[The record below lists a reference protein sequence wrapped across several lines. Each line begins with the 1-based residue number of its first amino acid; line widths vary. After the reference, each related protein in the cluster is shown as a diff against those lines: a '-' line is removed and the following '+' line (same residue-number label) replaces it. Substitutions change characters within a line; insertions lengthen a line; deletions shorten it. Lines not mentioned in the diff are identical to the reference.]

1 MAKQNISIDREIAQ
15 KIFDYARTIKGRIET
30 ADENRLLT
38 TESDNAL
45 DSIYR
50 AKDEAEQIE
59 WYLGGIL
66 QPEQYKR
73 VG

>member
-30 ADENRLLT
+30 ADENGLLT
-38 TESDNAL
+38 IKSDNAL
-45 DSIYR
+45 DSMYK

-59 WYLGGIL
+59 WYLGEIL
-66 QPEQYKR
+66 QSEQYKR